1 MRTISIKNDIC
12 DDKYFSLFPI
22 KMEVDKIFSLAL
34 ELNMDKQ
41 VIEEWRQL
49 TVLVNNCIDG
59 LRHKSHQQAI
69 KELKLL
75 MGGSKGLNDDN
86 ARIVRRIL
94 RDSQRTQPILDKWG
108 PPQPMIAGNPY
119 MPPVQ
124 NFANPNVFG
133 SPKNTQSAYNGQCF
147 NCNQFGHM
155 ARDCNLSHR
164 AQPQRGR
171 RGGRFVGFRG
181 RGGRRGRA

>member
-94 RDSQRTQPILDKWG
+94 RDSQRTQPILDNWG
-108 PPQPMIAGNPY
+108 PQHICLLCKILQTQIFLDLQIILKTLIA
-119 MPPVQ
+119 
-124 NFANPNVFG
+124 
-133 SPKNTQSAYNGQCF
+133 NGQCF

-164 AQPQRGR
+164 TQPQRGR
-171 RGGRFVGFRG
+171 RGGRFGGFRG
-181 RGGRRGRA
+181 SGGRRGRA